1 MEFLFSY
8 GWRRA
13 FQPLPVPVFPSG
25 SVELMPQPK
34 GVFLYCGGRCPIL
47 AGHGCAPEWCP
58 AYNTHPAKVNCGLRL
73 ASCGRM
79 KTTEKTKKTAVVDLP
94 WVKQGRANSKRRASA
109 RSFISVASNKN
120 RKRNHPTSRCSSQ
133 SAILSGSYRHSRPCD
148 IGERFRLVTTPS
160 ESPGAGLSICIV
172 QRRLMQCYDCEDS

>member
-133 SAILSGSYRHSRPCD
+133 SAILSGSYRHSRPMRYRGTLPARDHSLRVTGC
-148 IGERFRLVTTPS
+148 RFINLHSSAQVNAVLRL
-160 ESPGAGLSICIV
+160 
-172 QRRLMQCYDCEDS
+172 RR